1 VVPDFLSVV
10 VGNLALLGGSA
21 LFYFGTQH
29 FCGLAASWRLWSGV
43 MGASGVVFTWFLLV
57 EPSYSVR
64 VVVFTALMA
73 TLFTAHAMVL
83 IRHGPKG
90 FSARFTTFVLLLQTC
105 VLLARGISTLVQ
117 PAGRSMFDP
126 SPVQTAYVAT
136 YALSILLVTIG
147 VLLMATDRLRAEF
160 EHLAAHDPL
169 TGVLTRRALL
179 EACDQEL
186 ERSHRYGRPLALMML
201 DLDHFKAVNDNHGH
215 QAGDKVL
222 VDFVRRA
229 SAQLRKPDRLGR
241 YGGEEFLVML
251 PETSLA
257 EARIVAERI
266 LKMPGNTQGL
276 PACTTSIGLAAS
288 SREDTS
294 VDTVLARA
302 DAALYRAK
310 AQGRS
315 RVEVSA

>member
-1 VVPDFLSVV
+1 
-10 VGNLALLGGSA
+10 
-21 LFYFGTQH
+21 
-29 FCGLAASWRLWSGV
+29 
-43 MGASGVVFTWFLLV
+43 
-57 EPSYSVR
+57 
-64 VVVFTALMA
+64 
-73 TLFTAHAMVL
+73 
-83 IRHGPKG
+83 
-90 FSARFTTFVLLLQTC
+90 